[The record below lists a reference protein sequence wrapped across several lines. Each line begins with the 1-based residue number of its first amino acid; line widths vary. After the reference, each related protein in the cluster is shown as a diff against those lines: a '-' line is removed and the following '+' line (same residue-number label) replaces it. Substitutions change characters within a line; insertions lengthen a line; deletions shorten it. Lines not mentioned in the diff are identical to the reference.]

1 MSLSVSYESP
11 RSVAV
16 SVRVMGKFPRSG
28 NCSLLTASNLQSDSA
43 AVDFAL
49 CSRGRRCP
57 GMKMSLEGR
66 IMNSTNNS
74 SRPLSEEPYR
84 IALVTI
90 YTIVLVGGSVGICLM
105 IGVLKS
111 NLRTITTIAVANLLV
126 VHSIFLLAVP
136 FRIYY
141 YMSDTWN
148 LGLGFCK
155 MVSLLIHGHM
165 YIAFLFYA
173 IVLGIRYHT
182 FYAMVDEVQFYRK
195 LHVVLASL
203 VVWALGLLIGFP
215 VIYLIFESSKSFTG
229 IKCFNSGM
237 KLKHSTKVVV
247 LKYLSSVVII
257 GTVFT
262 LTCCQ
267 GLILCRIFRQ
277 YGADT
282 HVRQEFGAQKKN
294 VCFLL
299 VVILCFLP
307 YHLFRFYYIGH
318 SADFENEN
326 EVLLGLTALSCLDT
340 LIFLGR
346 NSLCI

>member
-1 MSLSVSYESP
+1 
-11 RSVAV
+11 
-16 SVRVMGKFPRSG
+16 
-28 NCSLLTASNLQSDSA
+28 
-43 AVDFAL
+43 
-49 CSRGRRCP
+49 
-57 GMKMSLEGR
+57 MKMSLEGR

-126 VHSIFLLAVP
+126 VHSIFLLTVP

-141 YMSDTWN
+141 YVTDTWN

-155 MVSLLIHGHM
+155 MVSGMIHGHM
-165 YIAFLFYA
+165 YIAFLFYT
-173 IVLGIRYHT
+173 IILGIRYHT
-182 FYAMVDEVQFYRK
+182 FCSVGDEVQFYRK

-203 VVWALGLLIGFP
+203 IVWALGLLIGFP
-215 VIYLIFESSKSFTG
+215 VIDLMYGSNRNSTER
-229 IKCFNSGM
+229 KCFNFGKELQASAAAA
-237 KLKHSTKVVV
+237 V
-247 LKYLSSVVII
+247 LNYLCSAVSI

-282 HVRQEFGAQKKN
+282 HTRQEFGAQKKN

-299 VVILCFLP
+299 IVILCFLP

-326 EVLLGLTALSCLDT
+326 EVLLGLTALSCFDT
-340 LIFLGR
+340 LIFLER
-346 NSLCI
+346 NSLCA